1 VVWFSRISSGCEDL
15 WIVKELHLRL
25 FLLLRLRDGCGL
37 LDPFGDFPSATNNV
51 RPAQGGAA
59 AAARR
64 RHGLKV
70 EDEGHLKDFVV
81 IFVFIEVLCTVRHF
95 F

>member
-1 VVWFSRISSGCEDL
+1 VVFEVFICCGDL
-15 WIVKELHLRL
+15 QIVKELHWQF

-37 LDPFGDFPSATNNV
+37 LDPFSDFPSAINNF
-51 RPAQGGAA
+51 RPTLGGAA

-70 EDEGHLKDFVV
+70 EVEGLLKDLIVF
-81 IFVFIEVLCTVRHF
+81 FVFLGVLCTVHCF